1 MKHRVREF
9 ELAGGARGLVIDVP
23 GTAVVSLQLRFN
35 SGFQFANAQRYEV
48 PHVMEHLLATV
59 TKNHPGPNEF
69 HIEATKN
76 GAYLNASTSTDVNAY
91 IYECADFELDRILD
105 LAQEQLTAP
114 LFDQKPLEAEIGNVK
129 EELSRNTTQHG
140 SVCAVQLGERAFPK
154 LWQGYEQRIAHL
166 PQIQT
171 EHVRSHYEQTHT
183 AANAR
188 FVVAGH
194 FPDGGEKVAKR
205 LDACYAKLKVGE
217 RLERNRQLGLGLST
231 PVTTPRDIAQLYYRV
246 VLYFGELDSAEWRVL
261 MILHMVLVGG
271 FASRV
276 LGQARQRG
284 LAYHVSGAGQAE
296 PGNSS
301 FGFGGFVTPE
311 HATELF
317 DLMTREFNEVAAGK
331 LSAQEVRAAQD
342 LMIGQIKR
350 STQTPGDLLS
360 WYMDRYD
367 QAGEIRG
374 FDTTLEQMRAVKPED
389 VTAVAAKAAATG
401 RQGIS
406 FVGQVDDRRAA
417 DYAEIL
423 AGMKAV

>member
-1 MKHRVREF
+1 MRHRVREF

-23 GTAVVSLQLRFN
+23 GTAVASLQLRFN
-35 SGFQFANAQRYEV
+35 SGFQFARPERYEV

-59 TKNHPGPNEF
+59 TKKHPGPNEF
-69 HIEATKN
+69 HIAATKN
-76 GAYLNASTSTDVNAY
+76 GAYVNASTSTDINGY

-105 LAQEQLTAP
+105 LAEEQLTAP
-114 LFDQKPLEAEIGNVK
+114 LFADKPLAAEISNVK

-140 SVCAVQLGERAFPK
+140 SVCAVQLGERTFPK
-154 LWQGYEQRIAHL
+154 LWQGYEERIAHL
-166 PQIQT
+166 AEIRSAHVQT
-171 EHVRSHYEQTHT
+171 HYVQTHT

-205 LDACYAKLKVGE
+205 LDACYAKLPVGE
-217 RLERNRQLGLGLST
+217 RLERSQAVGLGLDR

-246 VLYFGELDSAEWRVL
+246 MLYFGELGDSEWRAL
-261 MILHMVLVGG
+261 MLLHMVLVGG

-284 LAYHVSGAGQAE
+284 LAYHVAGAGHAE

-301 FGFGGFVTPE
+301 FGFGGFVTPD
-311 HATELF
+311 HAMELF
-317 DLMTREFNEVAAGK
+317 KLMTVEFTAVAEGK
-331 LSAQEVRAAQD
+331 LSTQEVKAAQD
-342 LMIGQIKR
+342 LMVGQIKR
-350 STQTPGDLLS
+350 STQTAGDLLG

-367 QAGEIRG
+367 QAGEIRD
-374 FDTTLEQMRAVKPED
+374 FDGTLALIRTVRPEE
-389 VTAVAAKAAATG
+389 VAAVAAKAAASG

-406 FVGQVDDRRAA
+406 FVGQA
-417 DYAEIL
+417 DEQRGQDYMHIL
-423 AGMKAV
+423 SGMKSV